1 MFRIF
6 AAIFVTSAIVPFTI
20 DDNTKPFSVK
30 DYLFWPSLVE
40 SYWDTFIV
48 AAYPVYF
55 RHK

>member
-55 RHK
+55 PHK